1 MRNFELKILTPT
13 GEAFSGEVS
22 ELFVRTTAGE
32 VGILAGHTDYLAG
45 IVPCVV
51 KMTDGEGK
59 ERMAFCGGGFLSVVS
74 GVMNLVVD
82 ELIFSEAID
91 AEKVRLERDRLASE
105 FSACDAKKQPERAE
119 FLNSSLARVEVKL
132 KACE

>member
-1 MRNFELKILTPT
+1 MKKSPIEILDD
-13 GEAFSGEVS
+13 
-22 ELFVRTTAGE
+22 
-32 VGILAGHTDYLAG
+32 GIISRKTEGSFGYHAWGTVA
-45 IVPCVV
+45 

-119 FLNSSLARVEVKL
+119 FLKSSLARAEIKL